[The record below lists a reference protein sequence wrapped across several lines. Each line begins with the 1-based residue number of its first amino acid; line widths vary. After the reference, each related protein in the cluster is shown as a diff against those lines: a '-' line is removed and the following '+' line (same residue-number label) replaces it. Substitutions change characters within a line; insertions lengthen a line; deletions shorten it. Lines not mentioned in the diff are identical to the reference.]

1 MKKCRFFSSISLFIF
16 LIAIILAAY
25 SVFRSGLLPMRLSI
39 IGLILLGVVLLLLSL
54 LVFSKRSRFL
64 TIAGGVLCLIFSVV
78 LLVPTPRGLL
88 I

>member
-39 IGLILLGVVLLLLSL
+39 IGLILLGVVLLNG
-54 LVFSKRSRFL
+54 KDSRQMQV
-64 TIAGGVLCLIFSVV
+64 G
-78 LLVPTPRGLL
+78 
-88 I
+88 